1 MKTESSHGWEPVRA
15 CVAAPQ
21 SLLCG
26 ADSRV
31 RTGSYLQEFN
41 PVDGGGFGVS
51 YLTPP
56 STIDQTAHNRI
67 LDGLFAWQL
76 GWSCTTAGSVQKA
89 WLRVYVSICFG
100 SIDCYS
106 RHDLSHGR
114 RISFMC
120 PYSTYLE
127 FLGSLVILGWQPA
140 GPPKTGG

>member
-56 STIDQTAHNRI
+56 STIDQTAHKRI
-67 LDGLFAWQL
+67 LDGLFACSWGNHVPQL
-76 GWSCTTAGSVQKA
+76 GLFRKLG
-89 WLRVYVSICFG
+89 YE
-100 SIDCYS
+100 
-106 RHDLSHGR
+106 
-114 RISFMC
+114 FM
-120 PYSTYLE
+120 SQSAL
-127 FLGSLVILGWQPA
+127 A
-140 GPPKTGG
+140 A